1 MAEVTEKEKRLDQR
15 EPVEAT
21 IRQDVEATN
30 DALAT
35 GAAAICFL
43 LAFTFLRG
51 TEQLLLAS
59 LGGLLAGA
67 AK

>member
-1 MAEVTEKEKRLDQR
+1 MSPDKEKVPASANQ
-15 EPVEAT
+15 PGP
-21 IRQDVEATN
+21 IRQDEEATTG
-30 DALAT
+30 ALTT

-59 LGGLLAGA
+59 VGGLLAGG